1 MPISIPQVPLARV
14 DALSV
19 YTVVLAQCLALQ
31 VVKDAQTLTW
41 HITGAWRTLPTVA
54 LALAVFRAHARPG
67 DTRSTLALAAAGLLA
82 LTVNGSQSNHV
93 LLELALC
100 AATLLAAPGGSF
112 SRSEARRGAA
122 RRAFSSNLTDSTR
135 ALLAVLYLSTGFAK
149 LNDDWHDP
157 KQSCCVQMFVGAL
170 AGCGV
175 APETAAALLPPF
187 ARTLAPVGATA
198 FELAFGVALS
208 FELFVRRVRGRGRS
222 VSSSSAVSSTEDASS
237 DSRTTRAFAILGVA
251 FHVLIALP
259 PPPMSVYPF
268 SMLMAP
274 PYVTGIVPHSVTSA
288 ARAFARCQ
296 DEVKI
301 AAVIFLTALLAHQH
315 ETARSKDEGLF
326 EYPAYFAWRV
336 GATWTVAAFGA
347 VAYVAGRGVVFDV
360 SDESLTRPNGR
371 EPGDDSSPAGLDER
385 EPKAG
390 DDTEASV
397 RLSSAPLSTLTRG
410 GFARGVKYLPA
421 FFVLV
426 VSAAPYFGTRTYPAF
441 AMFSNLRVEGG
452 GETNHW
458 VVRSVRVSGSILSGD
473 DSYDAYARAYGPDV
487 AVRVEATDLPSLRDA
502 QINLAPLFPDAVTR
516 SLRLTDVT
524 PEFLIAPPGWG
535 PRYENPEAANVG
547 SRARPLTL
555 PLAEARRRVSAAM
568 AEGEARKDGDKA
580 SFFVKFRWVVGG
592 VAEARATEFRVKNGE
607 VARSVK
613 GRDAVLGAPLPWWRA
628 IVHRYRAFD
637 LDASPCRH

>member
-1 MPISIPQVPLARV
+1 MAPRPLPLPITMPISIPQVSLARV

-19 YTVVLAQCLALQ
+19 YTLVLAQCLALQ

-41 HITGAWRTLPTVA
+41 HVSGAWRALPTVA

-112 SRSEARRGAA
+112 SNVEARRGAA

-135 ALLAVLYLSTGFAK
+135 ALLAVLYLCTGFAK

-175 APETAAALLPPF
+175 APETAAALVPRP
-187 ARTLAPVGATA
+187 ARTLAPVGAKA
-198 FELAFGVALS
+198 FELAFGLALVH
-208 FELFVRRVRGRGRS
+208 ELFVRHTRRMRRRS
-222 VSSSSAVSSTEDASS
+222 GSSSSSNASSSTEEAF
-237 DSRTTRAFAILGVA
+237 DSRTTRAFAALGAA

-274 PYVTGIVPHSVTSA
+274 PYVAGLVPHSVTSA

-301 AAVIFLTALLAHQH
+301 ATAIFLTTLLAHQH
-315 ETARSKDEGLF
+315 ETARTRDETLF

-347 VAYVAGRGVVFDV
+347 VAYVAGRGVVFHG
-360 SDESLTRPNGR
+360 DESGT
-371 EPGDDSSPAGLDER
+371 DDSAPARADER
-385 EPKAG
+385 DPRG
-390 DDTEASV
+390 DVVEASG
-397 RLSSAPLSTLTRG
+397 SATRG
-410 GFARGVKYLPA
+410 GLARGAKYLPA

-426 VSAAPYFGTRTYPAF
+426 VSASPYFGIRTYPAF
-441 AMFSNLRVEGG
+441 AMFSNVRVEGG

-458 VVRSVRVSGSILSGD
+458 VVRSVRVSGSIPAGD

-502 QINLAPLFPDAVTR
+502 QINLAPLFPDAVRR

-568 AEGEARKDGDKA
+568 AEGEARKDGENKKA

-628 IVHRYRAFD
+628 LVHRYRAFD

>member
-1 MPISIPQVPLARV
+1 M
-14 DALSV
+14 
-19 YTVVLAQCLALQ
+19 
-31 VVKDAQTLTW
+31 
-41 HITGAWRTLPTVA
+41 
-54 LALAVFRAHARPG
+54 
-67 DTRSTLALAAAGLLA
+67 
-82 LTVNGSQSNHV
+82 
-93 LLELALC
+93 
-100 AATLLAAPGGSF
+100 
-112 SRSEARRGAA
+112 
-122 RRAFSSNLTDSTR
+122 
-135 ALLAVLYLSTGFAK
+135 
-149 LNDDWHDP
+149 
-157 KQSCCVQMFVGAL
+157 
-170 AGCGV
+170 
-175 APETAAALLPPF
+175 
-187 ARTLAPVGATA
+187 
-198 FELAFGVALS
+198 
-208 FELFVRRVRGRGRS
+208 
-222 VSSSSAVSSTEDASS
+222 
-237 DSRTTRAFAILGVA
+237 
-251 FHVLIALP
+251 
-259 PPPMSVYPF
+259 
-268 SMLMAP
+268 
-274 PYVTGIVPHSVTSA
+274 TSA

-301 AAVIFLTALLAHQH
+301 ATAIFLTTLLAHQH

-360 SDESLTRPNGR
+360 SDESLPRPDGR
-371 EPGDDSSPAGLDER
+371 EPGDDSS
-385 EPKAG
+385 
-390 DDTEASV
+390 
-397 RLSSAPLSTLTRG
+397 APLSATRK
-410 GFARGVKYLPA
+410 KYLPA

-426 VSAAPYFGTRTYPAF
+426 VSAAPYFGYRTYPAF

-452 GETNHW
+452 GLTNHW
-458 VVRSVRVSGSILSGD
+458 VVRHVRVSGSILSGD

-568 AEGEARKDGDKA
+568 AEGEARKNGDKA

>member
-1 MPISIPQVPLARV
+1 
-14 DALSV
+14 
-19 YTVVLAQCLALQ
+19 
-31 VVKDAQTLTW
+31 
-41 HITGAWRTLPTVA
+41 
-54 LALAVFRAHARPG
+54 
-67 DTRSTLALAAAGLLA
+67 
-82 LTVNGSQSNHV
+82 V

-122 RRAFSSNLTDSTR
+122 RSAFSSNLTDSTR

-157 KQSCCVQMFVGAL
+157 KRSCCVQMFVGAL

-187 ARTLAPVGATA
+187 AQTLAPVGATA

-208 FELFVRRVRGRGRS
+208 SELFVRRVRGRS
-222 VSSSSAVSSTEDASS
+222 SAASSSSGRASAEDASS
-237 DSRTTRAFAILGVA
+237 DSRTTRAFAILGGA

-259 PPPMSVYPF
+259 LPPMSVYPF

-274 PYVTGIVPHSVTSA
+274 PYVAGIVPHSVTSA

-301 AAVIFLTALLAHQH
+301 ATAIFLTTLLAHQH

-347 VAYVAGRGVVFDV
+347 LAYVAGRGVVFDV
-360 SDESLTRPNGR
+360 SDESLRRPNGR

-397 RLSSAPLSTLTRG
+397 SLPSAPLSATRK
-410 GFARGVKYLPA
+410 KYLPA

-426 VSAAPYFGTRTYPAF
+426 VSAAPYFGYRTYPAF

-452 GETNHW
+452 GLTNHW
-458 VVRSVRVSGSILSGD
+458 VVRHVRVSGSILSGD

-502 QINLAPLFPDAVTR
+502 QINLAPLFPEAVTR

-568 AEGEARKDGDKA
+568 AEGEARKNGDKA

>member
-1 MPISIPQVPLARV
+1 MPISIPQVSLARV

-122 RRAFSSNLTDSTR
+122 RSAFSSNLTDSTR

-157 KQSCCVQMFVGAL
+157 KRSCCVQMFVGAL

-187 ARTLAPVGATA
+187 AQTLAPVGATA

-208 FELFVRRVRGRGRS
+208 SELFVRRGRGHSRS
-222 VSSSSAVSSTEDASS
+222 VSSSSGRASTEEALDS
-237 DSRTTRAFAILGVA
+237 DSTTTRAFAILGGA

-259 PPPMSVYPF
+259 LPPMSVYPF

-301 AAVIFLTALLAHQH
+301 ATAIFLTTLLAHQH

-347 VAYVAGRGVVFDV
+347 LAYVAGRGVVFDV
-360 SDESLTRPNGR
+360 SDESLPRPDGR

-397 RLSSAPLSTLTRG
+397 SLPLTRG
-410 GFARGVKYLPA
+410 GFARGGKYLPA

-426 VSAAPYFGTRTYPAF
+426 VSAAPYFGYRTYPAF

-452 GETNHW
+452 GLTNHW
-458 VVRSVRVSGSILSGD
+458 VVRHVRVSGSILSGD

-502 QINLAPLFPDAVTR
+502 QINLAPLFPEAVTR

-568 AEGEARKDGDKA
+568 AEGEARNDGDKA

>member
-1 MPISIPQVPLARV
+1 MPISAPKVSLARV
-14 DALSV
+14 DALCV
-19 YTVVLAQCLALQ
+19 YTLVLAQCLALQ

-41 HITGAWRTLPTVA
+41 HVTGAWRALPTVA
-54 LALAVFRAHARPG
+54 LALAVLRAHARPG
-67 DTRSTLALAAAGLLA
+67 DTRSALALAAAGLLA

-100 AATLLAAPGGSF
+100 AATLLAAPGGCF
-112 SRSEARRGAA
+112 SRSEARRDAS
-122 RRAFSSNLTDSTR
+122 RRAFSSALTDSTR

-170 AGCGV
+170 AGCGL
-175 APETAAALLPPF
+175 APATAAALAPAP
-187 ARTLAPVGATA
+187 ARELMPVGATA
-198 FELAFGVALS
+198 FELAFGIALVRDLLTNGWTR
-208 FELFVRRVRGRGRS
+208 ERRVRRDGHTDFDTDS
-222 VSSSSAVSSTEDASS
+222 V
-237 DSRTTRAFAILGVA
+237 TTRTFAILGGA
-251 FHVLIALP
+251 FHALIASP

-268 SMLMAP
+268 SALMAP
-274 PYVTGIVPHSVTSA
+274 PYVAGLVPHSVTSA

-301 AAVIFLTALLAHQH
+301 ATAIFLTTLLAHQH

-397 RLSSAPLSTLTRG
+397 SLPLTRG
-410 GFARGVKYLPA
+410 GFARGGKYLPA

-426 VSAAPYFGTRTYPAF
+426 VSAAPYFGYRTYPAF

-502 QINLAPLFPDAVTR
+502 QINLAPLFPDSVKRA
-516 SLRLTDVT
+516 LRLTDVT
-524 PEFLIAPPGWG
+524 PEFLIAPPRWG
-535 PRYENPEAANVG
+535 PRYDNPEASKLG
-547 SRARPLTL
+547 SRARPVTL
-555 PLAEARRRVSAAM
+555 PLAEARRRVSAAL
-568 AEGEARKDGDKA
+568 AEAKTARDGNGA
-580 SFFVKFRWVVGG
+580 SFFVKFRWVAGG

-607 VARSVK
+607 IARSVK
-613 GRDAVLGAPLPWWRA
+613 GRDAVLGVSLPWWRA
-628 IVHRYRAFD
+628 LVHRYRAFD